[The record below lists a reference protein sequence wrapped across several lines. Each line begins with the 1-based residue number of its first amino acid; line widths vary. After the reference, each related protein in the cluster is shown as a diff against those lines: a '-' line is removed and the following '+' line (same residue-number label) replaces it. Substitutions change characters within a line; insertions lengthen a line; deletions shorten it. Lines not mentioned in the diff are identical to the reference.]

1 MDTDT
6 LLQNLLWILPV
17 TLLLVAMLQFLYWLY
32 LNNSVPKDEKLKTSA
47 ISSPVM
53 PTYPDNLVDGTR
65 KGTGAGVAREA
76 QPEMTALGDVIPKMI
91 LLNHPKGRKEIK
103 LPERPSYGLG
113 RFYNKDH
120 SILIAL
126 DERSISRYHAVMSRD
141 DGLNQWFLKDNNS
154 SYGTAIKIGEGFTP
168 ISPNEEERLF
178 HNDIVQFGRSL
189 TAQFILPGPT
199 REMVMGDGG

>member
-1 MDTDT
+1 MNTDQ

-17 TLLLVAMLQFLYWLY
+17 TLLFVAILQFFYWLY
-32 LNNSVPKDEKLKTSA
+32 LNSSVPKEEKVKTSN

-65 KGTGAGVAREA
+65 KSTGAGVVREP

-91 LLNHPKGRKEIK
+91 LLNHPKGHKEIK

-126 DERSISRYHAVMSRD
+126 DERSISRYHAVLSKD
-141 DGLNQWFLKDNNS
+141 AGLNQWFLKDNNS
-154 SYGTAIKIGEGFTP
+154 SYGTAIKVGESFNP
-168 ISPNEEERLF
+168 ISPNEEERIY
-178 HNDIVQFGRSL
+178 HNDIVQFGRTL
-189 TAQFILPGPT
+189 TVQLILPGPT
-199 REMVMGDGG
+199 RQMVMGGQV